1 MYKFLVTAILLIPFL
16 NANGQGIGE
25 LAPPKPPIVFP
36 PNAWGIDVMFSE
48 SGFGL
53 GTFYRSQFSEKITG
67 FVDFSISEAKD
78 PREVTFVDYFGN
90 TYVPS
95 KINRAFLLPLCFG
108 FQYRLF
114 ENEIY
119 DNLRPYINFG
129 FGPAAV
135 VTDPYSQEFFSAF
148 KFARAQYTIGGY
160 FGFGANFGLEKSN
173 LIGVNLRY
181 YFIHLFNDGI
191 EIMGGRF
198 EKNLGGFYLTVN
210 LGLMF

>member
-1 MYKFLVTAILLIPFL
+1 MFKFLLIAILLIPFL

-25 LAPPKPPIVFP
+25 LAPPKPPIEFP

-53 GTFYRSQFSEKITG
+53 GTFYRSQFSDKLTG

-78 PREVTFVDYFGN
+78 PHEVTYVDFWGN
-90 TYVPS
+90 TYVPF
-95 KINRAFLLPLCFG
+95 KVNRAFLLPLCFG
-108 FQYRLF
+108 IQYRIF
-114 ENEIY
+114 ENVIY
-119 DNLRPYINFG
+119 DNFRPYINFG

-135 VTDPYSQEFFSAF
+135 VTDPDSIEYFSAF
-148 KFARAQYTIGGY
+148 KFAHAQYTIGGY
-160 FGFGANFGLEKSN
+160 IGLGANFGVEKSN
-173 LIGVNLRY
+173 LIGVNMRY
-181 YFIHLFNDGI
+181 YFIHLFNKGI
-191 EIMGGRF
+191 EIMSERF